1 MTKINLILYTNLYS
15 LENIK
20 SYNLNI
26 NIFHLLF
33 INIYKLIYFSSSSIE
48 LIQIKKHYFIA

>member
-33 INIYKLIYFSSSSIE
+33 INIYKLISMTIYSLSS
-48 LIQIKKHYFIA
+48 

>member
-20 SYNLNI
+20 LYNLNI
-26 NIFHLLF
+26 NIIHLLF
-33 INIYKLIYFSSSSIE
+33 INIYKFIFNTNYFLSS
-48 LIQIKKHYFIA
+48 